1 MRKGFLLVELLS
13 VFVAMLIAMA
23 ILGYLFRVS
32 MRDIPKLNQ
41 ITQVNTTLQ
50 TMLDRMRLDINDA
63 ADLPDSFGTY
73 TSGPDLLLIE
83 TTNGTIAYQK
93 QTDRIARIE
102 LTADPFPLE
111 PTITESTTPEP
122 NSTDPVTAE
131 PNTPPESTTAN
142 LPQQIWSCPQAN
154 VQWTRW
160 TKNQKT
166 YAVEVHTSINYKP
179 RLTIQKKLANAQL
192 FFVAASAVNASQPTD

>member
-1 MRKGFLLVELLS
+1 
-13 VFVAMLIAMA
+13 MLIAMT

-32 MRDIPKLNQ
+32 MRDIPKMNQ

-63 ADLPDSFGTY
+63 ADLPDSFGPY

-102 LTADPFPLE
+102 LTAEPFPSE
-111 PTITESTTPEP
+111 SIITESTTPEP

-131 PNTPPESTTAN
+131 PNTPPESTTAH

-160 TKNQKT
+160 TKNQNA
-166 YAVEVHTSINYKP
+166 YAVEVHTSINYT
-179 RLTIQKKLANAQL
+179 LLGANQKKLANAQV
-192 FFVAASAVNASQPTD
+192 FFIAASALNTSQPTD